1 MKIPLKI
8 LCIIPTLNAAHTIK
22 NQIELLKKQN
32 VDILVIDS
40 SSDDNTLD
48 IVRSLDV
55 EVKVIDRKDFD
66 HGGTRT
72 LGAKYKQ
79 SDIVVF
85 LTQDAQPFDE
95 NCISALIKPFTDDK
109 VAAVYGRQ
117 LPYPNETIFGEH
129 LRVFNYGEQSYVR
142 AYDDKE
148 RYGIKTAFLSDSF
161 AAYRT
166 KALKEIDY
174 FKDGLIL
181 GEDMYAGAKLLQ
193 KGYKLAYAAD
203 AKVYH
208 SHGYTILQEFKRY
221 FDIGVFHISESWLLD
236 EFGKPEGEGLKYIRS
251 EFSYLIK
258 RGKFYLLP
266 LAVLRIG
273 VKFLGY
279 KLGKVYRDIPFVL
292 IKHLSMH
299 KHWWSK
305 T

>member
-1 MKIPLKI
+1 MKKI
-8 LCIIPTLNAAHTIK
+8 LCIIPTLNAAQTIK

-48 IVRSLDV
+48 IVRALDV
-55 EVKVIDRKDFD
+55 EVKVIDRKEFD

-95 NCISALIKPFTDDK
+95 NCISELIKPFIDDK

-129 LRVFNYGEQSYVR
+129 LRVFNYGEHSYVR
-142 AYDDKE
+142 SYEDKQ

-208 SHGYTILQEFKRY
+208 SHSYTITQEFKRY
-221 FDIGVFHISESWLLD
+221 FDIGVFHKNENWILD
-236 EFGKPEGEGLKYIRS
+236 KFGKPEGEGLKYIRS
-251 EFSYLIK
+251 EFSYLVK
-258 RGKFYLLP
+258 QGKAYLLP
-266 LAVLRIG
+266 LAVVRIG
-273 VKFLGY
+273 AKFLGY
-279 KLGKVYRDIPFVL
+279 KLGFSYKRIPFVL
-292 IKHLSMH
+292 VKCWSMH
-299 KHWWSK
+299 KSWWNK
-305 T
+305 GK